1 MGASLQLHDFESDKG
16 ADSRRESVSIPR
28 KGLIHYLCLQA
39 TREGQAS
46 HAHVHE
52 IIQGL
57 RRRGWDV
64 ILFEPS
70 YAADQ
75 RPVGIAR
82 KLWEFVG
89 LQMKVWSTPFR
100 PDLIYVRDHVGLL
113 PSFIW
118 ARGRRIPV
126 VAEING
132 SFSDYTIA
140 YPWMRAI
147 RPFIVGAGRVC
158 LRLSNAVIAV
168 TPYLCDWVQ
177 SEIGRKPTFLVPN
190 GANTNLFRP
199 DAERQQN
206 LPEFYVTFVGAFA
219 RWQGIDIMLQA
230 VTEPEW
236 PADVKLVIIGSGREQ
251 PKVEKA
257 AAENRRIV
265 YLGQRPYREVPGIVA
280 GAMAGISAKTNPGGW
295 ANSYGFYPL
304 KVFET
309 LACGVPAIVTD
320 FPGQRELIKD
330 NNCGLVVPQN
340 DASSLARSVTY
351 LRQHPVER
359 AEMGRRGRQIVET
372 RFSWQHSA
380 DTTETVINQ
389 VLGR

>member
-1 MGASLQLHDFESDKG
+1 MGADLRLHDLESGKHPDDLR
-16 ADSRRESVSIPR
+16 DSISVLR
-28 KGLIHYLCLQA
+28 QGLIHYLCLQA

-57 RRRGWDV
+57 RRRGWEV

-82 KLWEFVG
+82 KLWEFVA
-89 LQMKVWSTPFR
+89 LQTKVWSTPSP

-118 ARGRRIPV
+118 ARLRRIPV

-140 YPWMRAI
+140 YPSMRAI
-147 RPFIVGAGRVC
+147 RPFIVGAGRLC

-168 TPYLCDWVQ
+168 TPQLCEWVQ

-219 RWQGIDIMLQA
+219 PWQGIATMLQA
-230 VTEPEW
+230 VNEPEW
-236 PADVKLVIIGSGREQ
+236 PPEVKLVIIGSGREQ
-251 PKVEKA
+251 PTVEKA

-265 YLGQRPYREVPGIVA
+265 YLGHRPYRDVPGIIA
-280 GAMAGISAKTNPGGW
+280 GAMAGISAQTNPGGRT
-295 ANSYGFYPL
+295 NYGLYPL

-309 LACGVPAIVTD
+309 LACGVPAVVTD
-320 FPGQRELIKD
+320 FPGQRELIRD
-330 NNCGLVVPQN
+330 NNCGLVIPH
-340 DASSLARSVTY
+340 DDPSSLARAVAY
-351 LRQHPVER
+351 LRQHPIQR
-359 AEMGRRGRQIVET
+359 ADMGLRGRQIVESK
-372 RFSWQHSA
+372 FSWQHSA
-380 DTTETVINQ
+380 DTTGTVINE